1 MGLVLLVCRSC
12 QYFGFWLSFDIGEA
26 HGFENLLVSRLAI
39 VAFVKHFHDSEP
51 VADAFD
57 FLEDIHTEI
66 SVVRGFV
73 NELLVGEGGDVVFV
87 GLGHGHILSQKITN
101 KKFFLHVF
109 NLFLS
114 CQTALFF
121 FIFMLAMGEI

>member
-1 MGLVLLVCRSC
+1 
-12 QYFGFWLSFDIGEA
+12 
-26 HGFENLLVSRLAI
+26 
-39 VAFVKHFHDSEP
+39 VAFIKDFHDSES
-51 VADAFD
+51 VADALNS
-57 FLEDIHTEI
+57 LEDIHAEI
-66 SVVRGFV
+66 PIVRGCV
-73 NELLVGEGGDVVFV
+73 SELLVGEGGNVVFV

-121 FIFMLAMGEI
+121 FIFRLAMG